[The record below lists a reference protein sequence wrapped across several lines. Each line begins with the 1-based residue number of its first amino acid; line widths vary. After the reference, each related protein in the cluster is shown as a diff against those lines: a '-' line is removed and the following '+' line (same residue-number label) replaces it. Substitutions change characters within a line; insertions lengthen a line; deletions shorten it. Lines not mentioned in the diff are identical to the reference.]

1 MTKDFFNLILK
12 AVRHIMKKKQA
23 DSEENDKAKEKSGT
37 ICAFGFHMQLFSVL
51 LLCRRDPSRYT
62 NNRGCSRNNNTIL
75 YPFYNLCRHT
85 ADNSV
90 RLDIFCYNCSGSDDS
105 IISNSHT
112 GKNSDIRT
120 QPDFSPDMD
129 WSREEVV
136 ALLRILIVVECGK
149 NGIVPD
155 QNTVIV
161 RKMVLLVL
169 REYDILKNTL
179 F

>member
-1 MTKDFFNLILK
+1 
-12 AVRHIMKKKQA
+12 
-23 DSEENDKAKEKSGT
+23 
-37 ICAFGFHMQLFSVL
+37 
-51 LLCRRDPSRYT
+51 
-62 NNRGCSRNNNTIL
+62 
-75 YPFYNLCRHT
+75 
-85 ADNSV
+85 
-90 RLDIFCYNCSGSDDS
+90 
-105 IISNSHT
+105 
-112 GKNSDIRT
+112 
-120 QPDFSPDMD
+120 MD